1 MSHNPSF
8 SSQRRSGA
16 PRAPQPGT
24 QNRLKSERVQ
34 LELEA
39 NPPGGRVRKIAQR
52 GTGGR
57 FVQPLV
63 LPAELP
69 LVQVVLVYGAGTP
82 GIGEVVVHVPPGSGV
97 AVKEVARA
105 AA

>member
-1 MSHNPSF
+1 MKGSQHN
-8 SSQRRSGA
+8 SSQCRSGA
-16 PRAPQPGT
+16 QRAPRPGT
-24 QNRLKSERVQ
+24 VNRLKSERVQ

-39 NPPGGRVRKIAQR
+39 IDPGSRVRKIVQR
-52 GTGGR
+52 GAGGR

-69 LVQVVLVYGAGTP
+69 GIRIAIRFGAGEAGP
-82 GIGEVVVHVPPGSGV
+82 PEVVVTGTGACEVT
-97 AVKEVARA
+97 VKEVARA